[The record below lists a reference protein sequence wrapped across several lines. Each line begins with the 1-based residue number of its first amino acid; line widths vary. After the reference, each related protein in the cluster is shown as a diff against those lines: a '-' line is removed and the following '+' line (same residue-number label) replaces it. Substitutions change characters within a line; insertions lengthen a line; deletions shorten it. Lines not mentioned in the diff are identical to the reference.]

1 MATDWEG
8 SPRTESR
15 MFALGFETKQKKWCR
30 ETCRVCIWPST
41 HPSTE
46 LSCRASHQSCHS
58 RLMVGSPGPTAWAG
72 QGLSPQPHQPH
83 RGCQHGLD
91 GMWHCLPTLSPA
103 RSSLG
108 PAHTCTSATA
118 PLGQLQLL
126 GLLPW
131 LSHSTA
137 QLVSSHRRNFQT
149 PHSTTN
155 QAQLPCDRHTQLW
168 WGSYS
173 LSIMSS
179 SCQEE
184 RRNKTQFI
192 FKNTWEKKQWQH
204 FAFHI
209 SLHALYF
216 LMILHTAAERCQTSP
231 KASVLLQHFPRLF
244 TGMSVCVWLWTELLL
259 SRNSPKTFSLMNHF
273 LT

>member
-118 PLGQLQLL
+118 PLRQLQLL

-131 LSHSTA
+131 LDESQHSLFYPTEEISKHHTA
-137 QLVSSHRRNFQT
+137 PQTRHNYLVTDTHNCDGAAIVWVSWAPHARRKGGIKHSSFLKIPEKKNNGSILHFTFHCMNSISSWSYTLLQRDAQHLPRHQCSYSIFLGC
-149 PHSTTN
+149 S
-155 QAQLPCDRHTQLW
+155 QAWVCVCDYGQNYFSPEIPPRLSLW
-168 WGSYS
+168 W
-173 LSIMSS
+173 I
-179 SCQEE
+179 
-184 RRNKTQFI
+184 
-192 FKNTWEKKQWQH
+192 
-204 FAFHI
+204 I
-209 SLHALYF
+209 S
-216 LMILHTAAERCQTSP
+216 
-231 KASVLLQHFPRLF
+231 
-244 TGMSVCVWLWTELLL
+244 
-259 SRNSPKTFSLMNHF
+259 
-273 LT
+273 